1 MIKLYTKTS
10 CPKTCYYAAKV
21 QSFVFI
27 HNVSLCETAK
37 MCGGAVISRYSKL
50 VYIIMFRISRYALAH
65 SFAQKHRF
73 HRSRSPLRSL
83 FNLCF

>member
-37 MCGGAVISRYSKL
+37 MCGGAVIYSFEA
-50 VYIIMFRISRYALAH
+50 IIDI
-65 SFAQKHRF
+65 
-73 HRSRSPLRSL
+73 PLFIIILSTLTVR
-83 FNLCF
+83 